1 MENYVVFNGER
12 HDLVAIEGCD
22 CNDCS
27 LYDKCHERKL
37 ICMLFDKNP
46 VTGYDGYH
54 FINHP
59 NN

>member
-27 LYDKCHERKL
+27 LYER
-37 ICMLFDKNP
+37 CGE
-46 VTGYDGYH
+46 V
-54 FINHP
+54 
-59 NN
+59 